1 MGTALYIII
10 GVIVVFIGLIIYNY
24 KKMNNM
30 PATED
35 HENIK
40 TLNNKN
46 FKTQVKSG
54 VVMVDF
60 WAPWC
65 GPCKMVAPTLN
76 SIAET
81 ESDKVKVAKVNV
93 DKEQQIAQ
101 KFKIRNIP
109 TMIIFKDGKEAKR
122 IIGVKSKKSLM
133 KEVELL
139 LN

>member
-1 MGTALYIII
+1 MGTALYIIG
-10 GVIVVFIGLIIYNY
+10 GVVIAFIVLIIYNY
-24 KKMNNM
+24 KKINNM
-30 PATED
+30 PVTPD
-35 HENIK
+35 HEKIK
-40 TLNNKN
+40 ILNNKN
-46 FKTQVKSG
+46 FKNHVKSG
-54 VVMVDF
+54 IVMVDF

-81 ESDKVKVAKVNV
+81 ESEKVKVAKVNV

-101 KFKIRNIP
+101 KFKVRSIP
-109 TMIIFKDGKEAKR
+109 TLVMFKNGKEIKR
-122 IIGVKSKKSLM
+122 FVGVKSKKFLM